1 MVPSLFKGTGTLIR
15 LMLKQERFKIT
26 MWLLGLLAIT
36 LATAATYPSA
46 FPDTA
51 SQQAYALITENPA
64 MKAMIGIGYE
74 MEDMS
79 VGAVFAIEMLLFSAI
94 AVAVMN
100 ILIISKSTRADEEEG
115 RAEVIRSLPV
125 GRLSYL
131 SAAIIVMIITD
142 MVLAVLT
149 GMGLTALDSQS
160 YSLQSSFLYGA
171 ILGVTGLIFAAIAA
185 VFAQLSQTSRG
196 TIGYSFA
203 ILILSYIVRAIGDAG
218 NETLSLFSPLGL
230 ILRANVFAGN
240 HWQPVIVLVCIIIIL
255 FAVAFYLNSIRDIGS
270 GFLPD
275 SKGKTHASPFLQTP
289 FGLAFRLQR
298 TTIISWT
305 ISVFAICVAF
315 GFVLK
320 DLETYF
326 ADNEYVQSVM
336 ALDPSISLTD
346 QFLTLLV
353 GIISITSVIPAVM
366 VVLKLK
372 GEEKRNRT
380 EHFFSRAVSRTHLIT
395 TYTLLALFISLVMGF
410 INALGLWASGNSVLK
425 EPIDFMEILSTVYV
439 YLPALW
445 AVVGLTVLLIGA
457 APKLTS
463 FVWLYVVYCFVV
475 LYLKETLDLPE
486 TLVNLSVFEHIPQLL
501 TDELRI
507 LPLIILT
514 GLFMITFTIGVIGY
528 NKRDITG

>member
-1 MVPSLFKGTGTLIR
+1 MVPSLFQGTGTLIK

-26 MWLLGLLAIT
+26 MWLVGLIAVT
-36 LATAATYPSA
+36 FATAATYPSA
-46 FPDTA
+46 FPDQA

-100 ILIISKSTRADEEEG
+100 ILMISKSTRADEEEG
-115 RAEVIRSLPV
+115 RAEIIRSLPV

-131 SAAIIVMIITD
+131 SAAILVMLLTNI
-142 MVLAVLT
+142 VLAVLI
-149 GMGLTALDSQS
+149 GMGLTALDNQS
-160 YSLQSSFLYGA
+160 YSVQSSFLYGA
-171 ILGVTGLIFAAIAA
+171 ILGVTGLIFAAITA
-185 VFAQLSQTSRG
+185 VLAQLSPTSRG
-196 TIGYSFA
+196 TTGYSFA
-203 ILILSYIVRAIGDAG
+203 ILILFYIVRAIGDAG
-218 NETLSLFSPLGL
+218 NEILSLLSPLGL
-230 ILRANVFAGN
+230 VLRANVFAGN
-240 HWQPVIVLVCIIIIL
+240 HWQPVIVLVGITIVL
-255 FAVAFYLNSIRDIGS
+255 FAAAFYLNSIRDIGS
-270 GFLPD
+270 GFLPQR
-275 SKGKTHASPFLQTP
+275 KGKIHASRFLQTP
-289 FGLAFRLQR
+289 FGLALRLQR

-305 ISVFAICVAF
+305 IGVFSICAAF

-336 ALDPSISLTD
+336 ALDPSVSLTD
-346 QFLTLLV
+346 QFLAMLV

-380 EHFFSRAVSRTHLIT
+380 EHFFSRTVSRTHLLT
-395 TYTLLALFISLVMGF
+395 TYTLLALFVSLVMGF
-410 INALGLWASGNSVLK
+410 VNALGLWASGNSVLE
-425 EPIDFMEILSTVYV
+425 EPIDFIEILSTAFV

-445 AVVGLTVLLIGA
+445 AIVGLTVLLIGA

-463 FVWLYVVYCFVV
+463 FVWLYVVYCFIV
-475 LYLKETLDLPE
+475 LYLKETLELSE
-486 TLVNLSVFEHIPQLL
+486 WLVNLSVFEHIPQLL
-501 TDELRI
+501 TDELRV
-507 LPLIILT
+507 LPLIALT
-514 GLFMITFTIGVIGY
+514 VLFMIATVIGVIGY
-528 NKRDITG
+528 NKRDIIG